1 MSQQSMHLLAA
12 TGLLGLAWWCGG
24 AELFLAW
31 YSGMD
36 AEIRPATWCTVAA
49 ISGMLAVAAVPLL
62 WSACR

>member
-1 MSQQSMHLLAA
+1 MHLLAA
-12 TGLLGLAWWCGG
+12 TGLLGLAWWHGG

-36 AEIRPATWCTVAA
+36 AEIRPATWWATATTSA
-49 ISGMLAVAAVPLL
+49 MLAVAAVPLL